1 MIDYN
6 SFFLGISFVIFI
18 TLVVGMVMFMFRLA
32 RLSKELNEFNQ
43 TIVNLERSFQEDIQN
58 VYRRFTEQEVAFEMR
73 INNVNTAIS
82 RDIENL
88 YQNLEDFNRELT
100 SSTDSKLDKLEN
112 RLKAKD

>member
-6 SFFLGISFVIFI
+6 SFFLGIGFVVFT

-43 TIVNLERSFQEDIQN
+43 TIVNLERNFQEDIQN

-73 INNVNTAIS
+73 VNNVNTAIS
-82 RDIENL
+82 RDIENVYRTL
-88 YQNLEDFNRELT
+88 DDFNRELT

>member
-6 SFFLGISFVIFI
+6 SFFLGVGFVIFI
-18 TLVVGMVMFMFRLA
+18 TLVVGMVMFMFRLTK
-32 RLSKELNEFNQ
+32 LSKELNEFNQ
-43 TIVNLERSFQEDIQN
+43 TLLNLERSFQEDIQN

>member
-43 TIVNLERSFQEDIQN
+43 TVITLERSFQEDIQN

-73 INNVNTAIS
+73 INNVNISIS
-82 RDIENL
+82 RDIENVHRT
-88 YQNLEDFNRELT
+88 LEDFNRELT